1 MCESKAYLR
10 SPAGEELVMDDVA
23 HLKVLDNGVELVRID
38 GQRKV
43 LENVVIDEIDFIH
56 HKLYLKKK

>member
-10 SPAGEELVMDDVA
+10 TPEGEELIMDDVA
-23 HLKVLDNGVELVRID
+23 HLRVIENGVELVRID

-43 LENVVIDEIDFIH
+43 IEGASIDEIDFIH
-56 HKLYLKKK
+56 HKLYLKK